1 MKMYESFFMESFG
14 ATKTAALQLMTES
27 LESWDIEKSPEIPQ
41 LYKTSYAI
49 YQALRA
55 IEKDAFENFLKYN
68 SKKDRP

>member
-1 MKMYESFFMESFG
+1 MKMYESFFMESFC

-27 LESWDIEKSPEIPQ
+27 LDSWDVEKCPELPQ